1 MIKQQNIH
9 YSLLLILLVSACD
22 KVGDCQSAGGRWVEE
37 IGECECTY
45 QERENYDIHITQEEL
60 EACMKPRPQEDEDQQ
75 ESDEE
80 ENNKEE
86 SNNAD

>member
-1 MIKQQNIH
+1 MKQQNIY

-45 QERENYDIHITQEEL
+45 QERGNYDIHITEEEL
-60 EACMKPRPQEDEDQQ
+60 EACMKPRPQEHEGQQ
-75 ESDEE
+75 EDE
-80 ENNKEE
+80 KEE
-86 SNNAD
+86 SSNLD